1 MAYNYQNRNQT
12 YEEASALASAVKTA
26 DPIHYNP
33 SYAYRN
39 SAYRHLHHQNGKIGT
54 FTVRVIE
61 ARNLKRRHWSVL
73 GLGPVKYLGLS
84 RAHGQVSSCA
94 VLRLGFRPRKG
105 QEKANTIE
113 NTIVDK
119 NAGMQSAPA
128 HNQQPNASF
137 SARNIS
143 PAYSVDS
150 FSFSPSPFEN
160 KSIASAVSISL
171 PFTSTPASIG
181 ASSISSFAGK
191 GSVDNERNPGKSNE
205 SSLQNADPGVNTYYS
220 KIYKSTTVRSN
231 SNPNWPTVQSPN
243 NQSIFAVELHKG
255 MPIDGMQIFLQIQM
269 REEKTAADTIVP
281 VFKGGDDLLGESEI
295 DVTELVLRGFGD
307 SKSRAKS
314 EMPSAE
320 AEIVDVW
327 DRWINLDDAS
337 TTQVASTSAS
347 QHTSNTNRNSLIEE
361 NRNLDESSRVR
372 IMISYEPN
380 GFNPRRGDIVAL
392 ESFARLSI
400 FESNSRPIIPPLH
413 PFRVKDIRG
422 EYILCSFDTNFSC
435 KEESSS
441 SGKAPMKIGS
451 TRLHRN
457 AVFVI
462 ERTNIVDSTL
472 DVALKP
478 ADAVLSTS
486 IGKEVSDVVQP
497 YVESAGD
504 LLMPALL
511 SAKLFLQATTVGSG
525 AVIVGVKSAAAAVVE
540 SQNPRRRRK
549 TRRSRTFSD

>member
-33 SYAYRN
+33 SFAYRN
-39 SAYRHLHHQNGKIGT
+39 FAYRHLHHQNGKIGT

-61 ARNLKRRHWSVL
+61 ARNLKRSHWSVL

-94 VLRLGFRPRKG
+94 VLRLGFRPRRG
-105 QEKANTIE
+105 QENANTTE

-119 NAGMQSAPA
+119 NAGMQSVPA
-128 HNQQPNASF
+128 HNQQPSASF

-150 FSFSPSPFEN
+150 VSPSPFEN
-160 KSIASAVSISL
+160 KSIASAVSVSL

-191 GSVDNERNPGKSNE
+191 GSVDNERNPIKSNI
-205 SSLQNADPGVNTYYS
+205 SSLQNVDPDVNTYYS

-231 SNPNWPTVQSPN
+231 SNPNWPTVQTPN
-243 NQSIFAVELHKG
+243 NQSTFAVELHKG

-307 SKSRAKS
+307 SKSRAKI
-314 EMPSAE
+314 EMPSTE
-320 AEIVDVW
+320 AEVMDVW
-327 DRWINLDDAS
+327 DRWIELDDAS
-337 TTQVASTSAS
+337 ATKVASTSAS
-347 QHTSNTNRNSLIEE
+347 QHTSNTNRSNLTEE
-361 NRNLDESSRVR
+361 IINLDESSRVR

-435 KEESSS
+435 KEESSN

-457 AVFVI
+457 AIFVV

-486 IGKEVSDVVQP
+486 IGKEMSDVVQP

-549 TRRSRTFSD
+549 ARRTRTFSD